1 MTLDKA
7 KVEVGVQVVER
18 WILAAL
24 RQRRFSSLGELN
36 QATAELLERLNQ
48 RPFRKRSGSR
58 LSLFEALERPALRS
72 LPAER
77 YELAEWK
84 TARVNIDY
92 HIEIERHYYSV
103 PHPLVGQRVEARLTA
118 GAIEI
123 FHRGRRVASHPRSR
137 EPYRQSTLD
146 AHRPKSHQRHL
157 EWTPSRLIDW
167 ARTVGPATAQ
177 VFETDSRLQ
186 AASGDGLPLLPGR
199 LAAEQ
204 ALLCRARGSGLA
216 PRAALRRLLLS
227 KPQVDAGAR
236 ARPASLGRLAARAP
250 AHRARQHPRRR
261 VLRSAATYRNTRSG
275 KPAGGLMLTEQT
287 LDKLYAM
294 KLNGM
299 AEAFRQQQEDPAVSS
314 LSFEE
319 RFGLLVDQQW
329 SWKEDRALS
338 RRLAQARFK
347 LAAAVEDIDYRHAR
361 GLDRKLVRSLAA
373 DSRWVRQHHNVFLLG
388 PAGIGKSYLACAL
401 AQKACRD
408 GFTALYTRAPQLFR
422 ELAVAHADGSL
433 PRRLLRL
440 ARIDVL
446 IVDDWAMAPLNE
458 VERRDFLEVC
468 DDRYQRRSTILT
480 SQLPVAKWHAQI
492 GDPTIADSILDRLV
506 HEAHRIELQGE
517 SMRKKH
523 AGKTASDE
531 EAQA

>member
-1 MTLDKA
+1 
-7 KVEVGVQVVER
+7 
-18 WILAAL
+18 
-24 RQRRFSSLGELN
+24 
-36 QATAELLERLNQ
+36 
-48 RPFRKRSGSR
+48 
-58 LSLFEALERPALRS
+58 
-72 LPAER
+72 
-77 YELAEWK
+77 
-84 TARVNIDY
+84 
-92 HIEIERHYYSV
+92 
-103 PHPLVGQRVEARLTA
+103 
-118 GAIEI
+118 
-123 FHRGRRVASHPRSR
+123 
-137 EPYRQSTLD
+137 
-146 AHRPKSHQRHL
+146 
-157 EWTPSRLIDW
+157 
-167 ARTVGPATAQ
+167 
-177 VFETDSRLQ
+177 
-186 AASGDGLPLLPGR
+186 
-199 LAAEQ
+199 
-204 ALLCRARGSGLA
+204 
-216 PRAALRRLLLS
+216 
-227 KPQVDAGAR
+227 
-236 ARPASLGRLAARAP
+236 
-250 AHRARQHPRRR
+250 
-261 VLRSAATYRNTRSG
+261 
-275 KPAGGLMLTEQT
+275 MLTEQT
-287 LDKLYAM
+287 LDKLYTM

-299 AEAFRQQQEDPAVSS
+299 AEAFRQQLDDPALSG
-314 LSFEE
+314 LSFED

-361 GLDRKLVRSLAA
+361 GLDRKLIRSLTA

-408 GFTALYTRAPQLFR
+408 SFTAFYTRAPQLFR

-433 PRRLLRL
+433 PRRLVRL
-440 ARIDVL
+440 SRIDVL

-517 SMRKKH
+517 SMRKKR